1 MVVFLCVMAGGVL
14 GGTESGTTVGGKVL
28 LVLLDLPYALL
39 GAFDAYL
46 VGGMCGRRR
55 FSRKIAAAQVRRRR
69 QRQNGR
75 LPYIEDPP
83 MPQADSHEAA
93 EADR

>member
-28 LVLLDLPYALL
+28 LTLLDLPYALM

-55 FSRKIAAAQVRRRR
+55 SSRKVAVAQVRRRN

-75 LPYIEDPP
+75 LPYVEPAP
-83 MPQADSHEAA
+83 LPQAESHEADD
-93 EADR
+93 EG